1 MHSIS
6 KRSLGY
12 AVVALAVALLGKPAP
27 AEADRGCTLR
37 SVRGDFGYEVTGTNL
52 AVGLVSAVGR
62 VNADGNGTLVGA
74 DTLSVSGTILRRQI
88 TGAYTLEEDCTGTV
102 LFTDDLGQSTN
113 LDFVLVDKG
122 DELRFIQTDPDTI
135 ITGNARRL

>member
-6 KRSLGY
+6 TRSLGY
-12 AVVALAVALLGKPAP
+12 ALVFAAVALLGKPAP
-27 AEADRGCTLR
+27 AEADRGCNLR

-52 AVGLVSAVGR
+52 AFGLVSAVGR
-62 VNADGNGTLVGA
+62 VNADGNGTLLGT
-74 DTLSVSGTILRRQI
+74 DTLSANGTILRRQI
-88 TGAYTLEEDCTGTV
+88 TGAYTLEPNCTGTV
-102 LFTDDLGQSTN
+102 IFTDNFGQTTN